1 MVNRMVFFYVYVI
14 AERFTSDFGESLLP
28 VLFSPTEPINTPMIH
43 DLIQDSQVESE
54 NKRKRSRHAPKA
66 PQAHSP
72 GPSARSLNVCQLQVN
87 TCACL
92 NDLIL
97 EEHKKKR
104 GCAVNLHYDT
114 ASFQLVR

>member
-28 VLFSPTEPINTPMIH
+28 VLFSPTEPKNTPMIH

-66 PQAHSP
+66 QQAHSP
-72 GPSARSLNVCQLQVN
+72 GPSARSLSACQLQVN

-97 EEHKKKR
+97 EEQKKER

-114 ASFQLVR
+114 ASLL